1 MAEKID
7 FKDVEKSEETAGNTL
22 INLLKKYPEL
32 VADFGDE
39 NPDVKNLK
47 IQNKKELDKART
59 SIGRKGSVRA
69 TSIPRNEE
77 STKRAI
83 ARSIEIRR
91 LLKEAGD
98 NINPKAKERL
108 EAELLALSRLDT
120 GGRGGTRNKMS
131 QPPASLEPKDDDP
144 RQPGIKIANE
154 RETILDDDESGAK
167 LSFFENL
174 KERFKDPSNRK
185 FLENLGMQLG
195 TNLTRP
201 MNPGEN
207 RSLVN
212 QVATSIQGATDKS
225 IVQDKARVEAAL
237 KKAQTEKALKDAQ
250 GGTDLYK
257 KATEFV
263 ISSGVKP
270 TDPEYGQAVAK
281 AMRQFGVKDI
291 TTAQV
296 NAIIKI
302 NALEQELKLTLD
314 PESEEYKIKTE
325 ELNALKR
332 RLDGLDIVGGS
343 SGDGRSVVTFEDVQS
358 GN

>member
-1 MAEKID
+1 MVEKID

-39 NPDVKNLK
+39 DPNVKNLK
-47 IQNKKELDKART
+47 IQNKKELDKAYS
-59 SIGRKGSVRA
+59 SIGKKGSVRA

-91 LLKEAGD
+91 LLEEAGD
-98 NINPKAKERL
+98 NIHPKAKERL

-120 GGRGGTRNKMS
+120 GGRGGTRNKIS
-131 QPPASLEPKDDDP
+131 QPPSSLEPKDDDP

-154 RETILDDDESGAK
+154 RETILDEDESEAK

-174 KERFKDPSNRK
+174 KERFKDPKNRQ

-195 TNLTRP
+195 VNLTRP

-212 QVATSIQGATDKS
+212 QVARSVQGATDKS

-296 NAIIKI
+296 NSMIKI
-302 NALEQELKLTLD
+302 NEMEQELRLTLD
-314 PESEEYKIKTE
+314 PESEEYKLKQIE
-325 ELNALKR
+325 INELKKKLE
-332 RLDGLDIVGGS
+332 GLDFGGGS
-343 SGDGRSVVTFEDVQS
+343 TDDGRNVVKFDDR
-358 GN
+358 